1 MKRGQLKA
9 LHATISWHLTIS
21 PTHPLLLHQLQV
33 SYLQSFSYKITHLR
47 PRILRVKGD
56 FLQRISRQP
65 LLVEGAL
72 LVVTASFVAGYM
84 VPTPACWG
92 LLAGQGPFC
101 RGEDYRCNIF
111 SYSQS
116 QRIVESTKRWTGRYL
131 ISGKIDLFGAGLLP
145 AQCYSTWKKGYQEH
159 SALNLCT
166 PASVWLYMFCSYKR
180 SQYLILK
187 PLIAFASFFLE
198 PNSFRDARV
207 SLISI
212 CKSFCTRNKWQ
223 QWSTRQRVVPF
234 LA

>member
-145 AQCYSTWKKGYQEH
+145 AQCYSTWKKGYQRTQCTEPVH
-159 SALNLCT
+159 SSLCLVIHVLQLQT
-166 PASVWLYMFCSYKR
+166 KSVPHFETSNSVC
-180 SQYLILK
+180 LIF
-187 PLIAFASFFLE
+187 PG
-198 PNSFRDARV
+198 
-207 SLISI
+207 
-212 CKSFCTRNKWQ
+212 T
-223 QWSTRQRVVPF
+223 
-234 LA
+234 